1 MVTIPNS
8 LKNKANKKVLSFL
21 RKYSV
26 LLKKIDPALAAS
38 YRKEVLPIEGQWVK
52 QLRLTLEQYARAQE
66 LDGWQDFIQLVLD
79 LKFHDLYKQ
88 IEKAGLVCYK
98 EETKIKAPKIPPQHN
113 FFLLIDNVQLYNYKV
128 ANAST
133 RGQMNEERQ
142 RLRESLNNLG
152 VYVVMHSEILET
164 ETNQILITQTL
175 ANLRNVDHL
184 SALTIE
190 RIHYEIKRKTRANKV
205 KTPVPSNPS
214 QEPGIKG
221 SRFGCTSSHSP
232 GLFISS
238 KTTSSRGIEP
248 HRGSDELREQSEN
261 ERDFHW
267 LLNNDPGM
275 VFSVTYSKP
284 RGESTAAIQIPE
296 GQFDVRPQNTEPLQG
311 QGNDVDGFEA
321 IEDFS
326 VQTPE

>member
-88 IEKAGLVCYK
+88 IETAGLVCYK
-98 EETKIKAPKIPPQHN
+98 EEIKVKASKILTQHN
-113 FFLLIDNVQLYNYKV
+113 FIELVKNVQLCNYKV

-164 ETNQILITQTL
+164 EKNQILITQTL
-175 ANLRNVDHL
+175 ANLRNVDYP
-184 SALTIE
+184 SALIIE

-221 SRFGCTSSHSP
+221 SRFGGTSSHSP
-232 GLFISS
+232 GIGYHV
-238 KTTSSRGIEP
+238 K
-248 HRGSDELREQSEN
+248 GSIIYGTESYPGGDELRKQSKD
-261 ERDFHW
+261 ERDFYRSI
-267 LLNNDPGM
+267 DYDSGM

-296 GQFDVRPQNTEPLQG
+296 GQFDVRSFGAELEASPWNR
-311 QGNDVDGFEA
+311 GFRNVVVGF
-321 IEDFS
+321 DFWS
-326 VQTPE
+326 